1 METGTK
7 IRINAPHTE
16 YHEMTG
22 TYLGP
27 YYGYANVKL
36 DATGRTLAFGKRE
49 VEEDLAAKCTCKRP
63 EHETSGLFAHES
75 GNCGKD
81 ARVTC
86 VRNGVVEN
94 LCRACHEFDANLNVP
109 KLSEPSKELQRRA
122 KRNKARRERNQ
133 LMRDCG
139 LTRGTDSLGRVI
151 WE

>member
-22 TYLGP
+22 VYLGP

-49 VEEDLAAKCTCKRP
+49 VEAMSAKCTCKRA
-63 EHETSGLFAHES
+63 EHETSGLYAHES
-75 GNCGKD
+75 GKCVED

-86 VRNGVVEN
+86 VRKGIVEN
-94 LCRACHEFDANLNVP
+94 LCHACYEFDANL
-109 KLSEPSKELQRRA
+109 PSLLRLRKRQ
-122 KRNKARRERNQ
+122 KRNASRRERNQ